1 VAKKN
6 ARTGFDEY
14 YRELYRERWDA
25 LREAMEAEPE
35 PVPFEEPPLTRPY
48 FLDRAS
54 IAAARAAG
62 AMPGERVLDLCAAP
76 GGKSLVLVSMLF
88 GSRKDAPGTGGEP
101 DRPARP
107 ESEFDA
113 GTVDGKT
120 GAADGRND
128 WAGES
133 LTVNERSGDRRARL
147 VRVLKEH
154 LPPEIYTH
162 VRVTGHDAARW
173 CLHETDAYDRILL
186 DVPCSSERHLVRSP
200 SHLANW
206 STARTKHLAL
216 QSFAMLSSAFRV
228 VKPGGVIL
236 YSTCTL
242 SALENDRVV
251 EKLLARQAGRAAVE
265 PAPAAYGVPEPTEYG
280 TIVLPDRSG
289 GLGPMYWARIR
300 RLS

>member
-1 VAKKN
+1 MAKKT

-14 YRELYRERWDA
+14 YRELYRERWDT

-35 PVPFEEPPLTRPY
+35 PVPFEEPPLTKPY

-62 AMPGERVLDLCAAP
+62 AVPGERVLDLCAAP
-76 GGKSLVLVSMLF
+76 GGKSLVLASMIF
-88 GSRKDAPGTGGEP
+88 SPQKHGPEAGGVPARTEEELDTD
-101 DRPARP
+101 DRP
-107 ESEFDA
+107 E
-113 GTVDGKT
+113 GC
-120 GAADGRND
+120 
-128 WAGES
+128 
-133 LTVNERSGDRRARL
+133 LTVNERSGERRARL

-154 LPPEIYTH
+154 LPPGTYERI
-162 VRVTGHDAARW
+162 RVTGHDAARW

-216 QSFAMLSSAFRV
+216 QSYAMLSSAFRV
-228 VKPGGVIL
+228 VRPGGVIL

-242 SALENDRVV
+242 SALENDGVV
-251 EKLLARQAGRAAVE
+251 EKLLARQAGRAAIE
-265 PAPAAYGVPEPTEYG
+265 PAAAAFGVPEPTAYG